1 MKQPGIEPV
10 SKVYRV
16 KEEFVQ
22 VLEDKR
28 INMIIETRESI
39 AEADIVNAVL
49 WKYLSGIT
57 TKEVIEYKEETGT
70 GKTKKRSRS

>member
-1 MKQPGIEPV
+1 M

-22 VLEDKR
+22 ILEDKR
-28 INMIIETRESI
+28 INMIIETREGI

-49 WKYLSGIT
+49 WRYLEKIT
-57 TKEVIEYKEETGT
+57 THDVMEYKEKMGG
-70 GKTKKRSRS
+70 GKAKKRPRS

>member
-1 MKQPGIEPV
+1 MKQPGNELV

-22 VLEDKR
+22 ILEDKR

-49 WKYLSGIT
+49 WRYLDKIT
-57 TKEVIEYKEETGT
+57 TRDVMDYKDEIGT
-70 GKTKKRSRS
+70 GKSKKRPRS